1 MAKSQQFKATVNF
14 GARIDPSF
22 GAAVSAIGD
31 SMSDAAKDAAAEVNK
46 LTKQQERLR
55 KRIEEATRAG
65 RDVSRLTAK
74 YNELSGSIDTAS
86 RSLARLNRLGRTATN
101 IGNAGRMAAFAG
113 RTGMAVARPA
123 LMGAGVVTGL
133 AAGTIALNAQT
144 AEEFGQAKSYGL
156 DISTYKAMGGIAK
169 MAGLNAENMGDLVE
183 EMKNKVGEVGN
194 EKMMNELLP
203 QIGLNKAQ
211 LLKATKAD
219 PQKAFAD
226 VMQRLTQGVKE
237 GKISAVEA
245 QSFADQLMG
254 GEANKILTFMHE
266 MNMTYEE
273 ALKEQKKYNLLTEE
287 GAKGAMVGS
296 HAINNLWSVATT
308 GMQDVVGKI
317 TNELAPDI
325 NTAAEDL
332 AVWAKE
338 VTPEITKAVTDWIRP
353 DESGKRGPER
363 LWGAITDAGE
373 SLTRFGKIVMTI
385 ADKLSWI
392 IPDAPRQA
400 EEAGSEFEARAL
412 GKEQGIVEAEK
423 LGYGILS
430 SERRE
435 YIRKRMDDYG
445 NAWSRRHETR
455 VADRYTIDGDTG
467 TVPMYGTIDVPDFRP
482 QNREIIQPTVTNNST
497 HVAPVINIYP
507 QPGQT
512 GDMVKNEL
520 NQLFPEANA
529 PTYDSY

>member
-1 MAKSQQFKATVNF
+1 
-14 GARIDPSF
+14 
-22 GAAVSAIGD
+22 
-31 SMSDAAKDAAAEVNK
+31 
-46 LTKQQERLR
+46 
-55 KRIEEATRAG
+55 
-65 RDVSRLTAK
+65 
-74 YNELSGSIDTAS
+74 
-86 RSLARLNRLGRTATN
+86 
-101 IGNAGRMAAFAG
+101 
-113 RTGMAVARPA
+113 
-123 LMGAGVVTGL
+123 
-133 AAGTIALNAQT
+133 

-156 DISTYKAMGGIAK
+156 NIETYKAMGGIAK

-183 EMKNKVGEVGN
+183 EMKNKIGEVGN

-237 GKISAVEA
+237 GKISAVQA

-266 MNMTYEE
+266 MNMTYKE
-273 ALKEQKKYNLLTEE
+273 ALTEQKKYNLLTEE

-317 TNELAPDI
+317 TGELAPDI
-325 NTAAEDL
+325 NKAAEDL
-332 AVWAKE
+332 AVWVQKLA
-338 VTPEITKAVTDWIRP
+338 PDITKAVTDWIRP
-353 DESGKRGPER
+353 DESDKSGPER
-363 LWGAITDAGE
+363 LWGTVTMVADE
-373 SLTRFGKIVMTI
+373 LVRFSKIVMAI

-392 IPDAPRQA
+392 IPDAPKEA

-412 GKEQGIVEAEK
+412 GKEQGIEEVKK
-423 LGYGILS
+423 LGYGVFS

-445 NAWSRRHETR
+445 NAWLRRHENPVPEMALEVSTPETILPFTQR
-455 VADRYTIDGDTG
+455 STGLVNSNNNIKVNVNVVAGPEQSPEDVGRSTATELEKALKFEGFQ
-467 TVPMYGTIDVPDFRP
+467 VPG
-482 QNREIIQPTVTNNST
+482 
-497 HVAPVINIYP
+497 AP
-507 QPGQT
+507 
-512 GDMVKNEL
+512 
-520 NQLFPEANA
+520 A
-529 PTYDSY
+529 YDEF